1 MILLQA
7 DEEKTQNIDT
17 WVNETTY
24 SDCGAQIMKAGL
36 APNVVHGPGELVDIR
51 LSRNVVV
58 NGTLFVPEGV
68 RGLITFAHGSGFCG
82 EETLDLALI
91 LHKHKFGTLLFD
103 LLTPEESKFDEGTG
117 LLRVD
122 AIVLGD
128 RMLAA
133 TIWVEEQRK
142 LQSLELGI
150 FADDAGAAAAL
161 ITAARLPDI
170 VKAVVCRSGNLLAAS
185 ASLPYIKA
193 ATMLMTGSDD
203 STRGSN
209 EAAFAILAAEKRLEV
224 IPDCTTLLDRS
235 ERLIYAGE
243 VAAKWFEIHLEAQEN
258 S

>member
-1 MILLQA
+1 
-7 DEEKTQNIDT
+7 
-17 WVNETTY
+17 
-24 SDCGAQIMKAGL
+24 MKLGL
-36 APNVVHGPGELVDIR
+36 APNVVQGPGELVNMR
-51 LSRNVVV
+51 LARNVAV

-103 LLTPEESKFDEGTG
+103 LLTPEESEFDEDTG

-122 AIVLGD
+122 AITLGD

-133 TIWVEEQRK
+133 IIWVEEQRE
-142 LQSLELGI
+142 LQPLEVGI
-150 FADDAGAAAAL
+150 FGDDAGAAAAL
-161 ITAARLPDI
+161 TTAARLPDM

-185 ASLPYIKA
+185 ASLPYVKA

-203 STRGSN
+203 PTRESN
-209 EAAFAILAAEKRLEV
+209 AEAFAMLAGEKRLEV
-224 IPDCTTLLDRS
+224 IPHCTTLLGQS
-235 ERLIYAGE
+235 EGLAYAGE
-243 VAAKWFEIHLEAQEN
+243 IAAKWFEIHLEAQEK